1 MEQRAQPPFKVH
13 IVGKNKAF
21 VWNAE
26 VIYSLRKDYRI
37 VGSLVGSL
45 PRFPLQNQFYGLPLS
60 LMPEEV
66 TLLLS
71 EGIIILVNDEKSHQ
85 TPTKLQIEKYEKS
98 QIENENHQLQEYLR
112 SQKEKK
118 IIEINFAKKGKQ
130 QQQDN
135 HNHNNNNTD
144 DNNENNNISSDSKQ
158 KEKEKGKIGFVSSIT
173 IKTASTNSFEWYNDD
188 NQKFNTLEIAK
199 QSNIWNWPETE
210 NEKYKF
216 KIFYDLWKKGYFITS
231 GIKFGGDYLLYSG
244 DPLKFHSQYI
254 TTIMDKNKMISSLDI
269 ITFGRLGK
277 AVKKS
282 YMLCSWDQNLDKGI
296 YFCLEWAGF

>member
-1 MEQRAQPPFKVH
+1 MTTCDLIKRINQSRDFPTMLVKQHAQPPFKVH

-21 VWNAE
+21 VWDA
-26 VIYSLRKDYRI
+26 K

-60 LMPEEV
+60 LTPEEV

-71 EGIIILVNDEKSHQ
+71 EGIIVLVNDEKSHQ
-85 TPTKLQIEKYEKS
+85 TPTKLQIEEYEKS
-98 QIENENHQLQEYLR
+98 QKENENHQLQ
-112 SQKEKK
+112 
-118 IIEINFAKKGKQ
+118 
-130 QQQDN
+130 D
-135 HNHNNNNTD
+135 
-144 DNNENNNISSDSKQ
+144 ISYDFKQ
-158 KEKEKGKIGFVSSIT
+158 KEKRKIGFVSSIT
-173 IKTASTNSFEWYNDD
+173 IKTVSTNSFEWYNDD

-210 NEKYKF
+210 SEKYKF

-244 DPLKFHSQYI
+244 DPLRFHSQYI
-254 TTIMDKNKMISSLDI
+254 ATIMDRNKIISSLDI

-282 YMLCSWDQNLDKGI
+282 YMLCSWDQNFDKGI